1 MIFPTQKTIF
11 FRAARQAAVD
21 TVKEEIP
28 ANPSNRHSPISEK
41 LFPRP
46 KNHFFPGSLPS
57 SSRQRKKGEIP
68 ANPSN
73 RFRNVI
79 FPTQKSFFART
90 PQKKKSQQIPAIATL
105 QFYRMISPTQGSL
118 PSSNRQ
124 CKKGEIPANY
134 QSPLSNFFK
143 MIFQTQKS
151 CFCRAARQ
159 AAVDTVKEEIPS
171 NPSNR

>member
-1 MIFPTQKTIF
+1 MQKRRNPSKLPIATLQFHKNDFPDPKIIFLPGSPPSSSRHRKRRNPIKSQQSLVSNFRKMIFPTRKSFF

-90 PQKKKSQQIPAIATL
+90 PQKKKSQQIPATATL
-105 QFYRMISPTQGSL
+105 L
-118 PSSNRQ
+118 
-124 CKKGEIPANY
+124 
-134 QSPLSNFFK
+134 
-143 MIFQTQKS
+143 
-151 CFCRAARQ
+151 ARQ
-159 AAVDTVKEEIPS
+159 SCKQQ
-171 NPSNR
+171 